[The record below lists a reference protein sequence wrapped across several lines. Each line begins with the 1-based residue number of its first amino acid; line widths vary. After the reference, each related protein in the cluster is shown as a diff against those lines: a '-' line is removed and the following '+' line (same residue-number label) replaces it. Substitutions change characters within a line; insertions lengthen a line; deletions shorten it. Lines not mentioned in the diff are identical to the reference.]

1 MSFDEIRLS
10 GTHTALLAKAR
21 RVDISE
27 FRVKNYAI
35 LRLRPRKPLF
45 YNSCNFVLAISL
57 PSLLLN
63 KGKGEKREKKGKKIN
78 KERKKERD
86 K

>member
-1 MSFDEIRLS
+1 M
-10 GTHTALLAKAR
+10 LAKAR

-45 YNSCNFVLAISL
+45 YNSWNFVLAISL

-63 KGKGEKREKKGKKIN
+63 KGKGEKRKKKGKKIN
-78 KERKKERD
+78 KERKKETD

>member
-1 MSFDEIRLS
+1 MSFDEIRLT

-45 YNSCNFVLAISL
+45 YNSWNFVLAISL

-63 KGKGEKREKKGKKIN
+63 KGKGEKRKKKRKEN
-78 KERKKERD
+78 KEREKER
-86 K
+86 KR

>member
-1 MSFDEIRLS
+1 MPF
-10 GTHTALLAKAR
+10 
-21 RVDISE
+21 
-27 FRVKNYAI
+27 F
-35 LRLRPRKPLF
+35 RLRPRKPLF

-63 KGKGEKREKKGKKIN
+63 KGKGEKRKRGKKIN

-86 K
+86 E